1 MNTLLL
7 LSMLS
12 APFCSNDTIVNATRP
27 DSVVVCSDSG
37 QTSVQIYGRED
48 DHDYRFTY
56 TMADNLAAVA
66 SVNEHSSSWD
76 FNLPFSKPSKNQNNT
91 AFKPSSVDLNLIDFI
106 HVGAAVPVNAK
117 GNVPVNAGWNL
128 GTDLLNI
135 QYCLPS
141 GNDALYIGLGIDW
154 IFLRASDHSR
164 WIKATNG
171 VDVANPM
178 DEARN
183 TRSRL
188 ATTNLTLPI
197 RYSHAF
203 TKRLCLD
210 LAVEPQVAVGNR
222 IHTKYKLDSHK
233 VKNKEHGVG
242 GQRFNVGVS
251 IGLRSTKSF
260 GIYLKYTPMNT
271 WGDLSPINYKMLT
284 VGVTI

>member
-7 LSMLS
+7 LSMIA

-27 DSVVVCSDSG
+27 DSVVVCSNNE
-37 QTSVQIYGRED
+37 QTSVQIFGREG

-56 TMADNLAAVA
+56 TMADNSATIA
-66 SVNEHSSSWD
+66 SVNEHSGNWD
-76 FNLPFSKPSKNQNNT
+76 FNLPFSKSPKQQST
-91 AFKPSSVDLNLIDFI
+91 SAFKPSSMDLNLIDFI

-117 GNVPVNAGWNL
+117 GDVPVNAGWNL
-128 GTDLLNI
+128 GADLLNI
-135 QYCLPS
+135 QYSLPS

-154 IFLRASDHSR
+154 NFLRASDHLR
-164 WIKATNG
+164 WIKATDG
-171 VDVANPM
+171 VGVADPI
-178 DEARN
+178 DGARS

-188 ATTNLTLPI
+188 TTTNLTLPI

-210 LAVEPQVAVGNR
+210 LAVEPQVAIGNR
-222 IHTKYKLDSHK
+222 IHTKYKLDSHN
-233 VKNKEHGVG
+233 VKDKEHGVG

-251 IGLRSTKSF
+251 VGLRSTKSF
-260 GIYLKYTPMNT
+260 GVYLKYTPMNT
-271 WGDLSPINYKMLT
+271 WGDASPINYKMLT

>member
-1 MNTLLL
+1 M
-7 LSMLS
+7 
-12 APFCSNDTIVNATRP
+12 
-27 DSVVVCSDSG
+27 
-37 QTSVQIYGRED
+37 
-48 DHDYRFTY
+48 
-56 TMADNLAAVA
+56 
-66 SVNEHSSSWD
+66 
-76 FNLPFSKPSKNQNNT
+76 
-91 AFKPSSVDLNLIDFI
+91 
-106 HVGAAVPVNAK
+106 
-117 GNVPVNAGWNL
+117 PVNAGWNL
-128 GTDLLNI
+128 GADLLNI

-171 VDVANPM
+171 VDVANSM

-188 ATTNLTLPI
+188 TTTNLTLPI

-260 GIYLKYTPMNT
+260 GVYLKYTPMNT

>member
-27 DSVVVCSDSG
+27 DSVMVCSNNE

-56 TMADNLAAVA
+56 TMTNNFAAVA
-66 SVNEHSSSWD
+66 SVDEHSGSWD
-76 FNLPFSKPSKNQNNT
+76 FNLPFSKSSKHQSIS
-91 AFKPSSVDLNLIDFI
+91 AFKPSSVDFNLIDFI

-117 GNVPVNAGWNL
+117 GDVPVNAGWNL
-128 GTDLLNI
+128 GADLLNI
-135 QYCLPS
+135 QYSLPS

-154 IFLRASDHSR
+154 NFLRASDHLR
-164 WIKATNG
+164 WIKATDGVSVADPMNG
-171 VDVANPM
+171 
-178 DEARN
+178 
-183 TRSRL
+183 TRSTHSRL
-188 ATTNLTLPI
+188 TTTNLTLPV

-203 TKRLCLD
+203 TKKLCLD

-222 IHTKYKLDSHK
+222 IHTKYKLDSHN
-233 VKNKEHGVG
+233 VKDKAHGVG

-251 IGLRSTKSF
+251 VGFRSTKSF
-260 GIYLKYTPMNT
+260 GVYLKYTPMNT
-271 WGDLSPINYKMLT
+271 WGDASPINYKMLT

>member
-27 DSVVVCSDSG
+27 DSVVVCSDNG

-76 FNLPFSKPSKNQNNT
+76 FNLPFSKPSKNQNNS

-128 GTDLLNI
+128 GADLLNI

-154 IFLRASDHSR
+154 IFSVPPTIHVGSR
-164 WIKATNG
+164 PRM
-171 VDVANPM
+171 V
-178 DEARN
+178 
-183 TRSRL
+183 
-188 ATTNLTLPI
+188 
-197 RYSHAF
+197 
-203 TKRLCLD
+203 
-210 LAVEPQVAVGNR
+210 
-222 IHTKYKLDSHK
+222 
-233 VKNKEHGVG
+233 
-242 GQRFNVGVS
+242 
-251 IGLRSTKSF
+251 
-260 GIYLKYTPMNT
+260 
-271 WGDLSPINYKMLT
+271 
-284 VGVTI
+284 